1 MSKPPLSG
9 LSEIERTL
17 AFERFEL
24 LRPSLEGEV
33 PLAQVARD
41 RGIPLRTAR
50 RWAGQYRR
58 DGLAGLARKGRSD
71 RGKRHLSDALLR
83 GIEGLALKK
92 PPLSAASV
100 HRQAVTLAE
109 GLKEPAPSYSTVYA
123 VIRELDPGLVTLAH
137 EGTKAYT
144 EAFDLVHRHEATGPN
159 AVWQA
164 DHSELDI

>member
-1 MSKPPLSG
+1 MVHPSASRVSRHAGGARGPYPAMSQPPLSG
-9 LSEIERTL
+9 LSEIERTR

-71 RGKRHLSDALLR
+71 RGKRHLSDALRR
-83 GIEGLALKK
+83 GIEGLALNK
-92 PPLSAASV
+92 PPLSVASI
-100 HRQAVTLAE
+100 HRQAVTLAQRL
-109 GLKEPAPSYSTVYA
+109 GEPPPTYRIVHA
-123 VIRELDPGLVTLAH
+123 VIRD
-137 EGTKAYT
+137 
-144 EAFDLVHRHEATGPN
+144 
-159 AVWQA
+159 
-164 DHSELDI
+164 